1 MRTGD
6 PIRFWG
12 MTLGV
17 AVFGFALAVAAVQ
30 AQPAKPQPAAA
41 KSQMVAANA
50 PAPPAATPLTDA
62 ERKTVEELQAEQKR
76 LDTDSARV
84 MAATPD
90 GRRRVTETI
99 AKQFGVPDKVVDDLR
114 ARKMGYG
121 EVSIALALSQQLM
134 KKGLSQQ
141 QAIDKIVGMRKS
153 GMGWGVVAR
162 DLGLKLGGVISDVKK
177 ADKQL
182 AKLDTVK
189 RSEKL
194 EKVAKDEKPSK
205 PEKMEGPTKPEK
217 ADKAR

>member
-41 KSQMVAANA
+41 KPQMVAAKA
-50 PAPPAATPLTDA
+50 PATPAAMPLTDA